1 MVDRLHPT
9 SNLELENGAAA
20 RISVPDTA
28 SHFGV
33 FDAQV
38 YLPPQ
43 YFTEPERRFP
53 VVVLTHGNPG
63 RSTEWLDSGSAAAT
77 GLAVARGGHPVIL
90 VMPTVLQEPDGD
102 SLCVDTA
109 REGNAETYVVKDVV
123 AAADTQLR
131 TLPGA
136 AHRAIGGFSMG
147 GFCALNLGLKHPDVF
162 SVILAF
168 SALTVCEPDA
178 IDGGNE
184 ELFGTPDWEEE
195 ADANSPADYWPLLD
209 PKTAPAMWLD
219 VGEDESTVQPPL
231 EEFADEVAGA
241 GFTVAVPRAPGRSR
255 LRHLDPRPA
264 GVPALGGCQTRRM
277 TSPALRPI
285 TEADVPAVLALNH
298 RFVDLLSPLDAER
311 LLWLVGLADH
321 ADVVEVDD
329 RVAGFVLTMAP
340 GAAYDSENY
349 RWHAERY
356 RRRVLLPRPDRHRR
370 GDAAAG
376 AGRLRLRRDG
386 GRRPAVRPDDVG
398 GQRRPAEPRLAR
410 VPRAPRLRRGR
421 PARRPGPRGRPH
433 GERAHRLV

>member
-1 MVDRLHPT
+1 MTDLLFRIPLLGVRVVVALLLLALVGAALAIVARRHPGWRRGGSILAVVGLLAAVGAAGNTRLYAYPNLGSLSGSPQFPEVDRLHPT
-9 SNLELENGAAA
+9 SNLELEDGAAA

-63 RSTEWLDSGSAAAT
+63 SSTEWLDAGSAAQT

-109 REGNAETYVVKDVV
+109 REGKAETYVVKDVV
-123 AAADTQLR
+123 GAADAQLR

-168 SALTVCEPDA
+168 SALTVCGPDA
-178 IDGGNE
+178 IEGGNE
-184 ELFGTPDWEEE
+184 ELFGTPDWEEN
-195 ADANSPADYWPLLD
+195 ADANSPADYWRSLD
-209 PKTAPAMWLD
+209 PATAPAMWLD

-231 EEFADEVAGA
+231 EEFADEVSGA
-241 GFTVAVPRAPGRSR
+241 GFTVAYHERPGG
-255 LRHLDPRPA
+255 HDF
-264 GVPALGGCQTRRM
+264 GTWTPALQE
-277 TSPALRPI
+277 S
-285 TEADVPAVLALNH
+285 
-298 RFVDLLSPLDAER
+298 
-311 LLWLVGLADH
+311 
-321 ADVVEVDD
+321 
-329 RVAGFVLTMAP
+329 
-340 GAAYDSENY
+340 
-349 RWHAERY
+349 
-356 RRRVLLPRPDRHRR
+356 LPW
-370 GDAAAG
+370 AAG
-376 AGRLRLRRDG
+376 KLG
-386 GRRPAVRPDDVG
+386 G
-398 GQRRPAEPRLAR
+398 
-410 VPRAPRLRRGR
+410 
-421 PARRPGPRGRPH
+421 
-433 GERAHRLV
+433 